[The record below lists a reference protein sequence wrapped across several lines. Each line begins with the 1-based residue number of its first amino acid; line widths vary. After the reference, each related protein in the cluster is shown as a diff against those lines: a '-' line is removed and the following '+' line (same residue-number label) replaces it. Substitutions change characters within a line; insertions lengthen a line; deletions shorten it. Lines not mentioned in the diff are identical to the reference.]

1 MSPLSSPC
9 QQTLD
14 HFSSTYKLGYSYSYN
29 NKFHKTR
36 LCHFLVQNIWAIAE
50 KNCTFFCKKNFVRIP
65 VATPTLINYI
75 YLRSAINTLYLQHI
89 KSSIFRTFKIVLEC
103 LLIVFSFIKIDRV
116 IVTQVGF
123 CVISRWP
130 LTGFLSNHKKA
141 LLR

>member
-9 QQTLD
+9 QQTVD

-50 KNCTFFCKKNFVRIP
+50 KNCTFFRKKIFVRIP

-89 KSSIFRTFKIVLEC
+89 KSSIFRTFKIALEC
-103 LLIVFSFIKIDRV
+103 LTSVQTSDRMAAVKSLSYNMKSNLGQQVRDRDTLIEQS
-116 IVTQVGF
+116 
-123 CVISRWP
+123 S
-130 LTGFLSNHKKA
+130 
-141 LLR
+141 